1 MAWGWLSIL
10 LTPPTLSVC
19 FSTTTPTPDD
29 LGAGIT
35 RQQLK
40 FGHMAAPSQWS
51 SGLWLSLSFTCTAQ
65 CWEDRAQVMRDILL
79 KQDFPP
85 HVQL

>member
-1 MAWGWLSIL
+1 MAWGWLSTL

-19 FSTTTPTPDD
+19 FSTPPPPTPDD

-35 RQQLK
+35 GQRLK

-51 SGLWLSLSFTCTAQ
+51 SGLWPLSFTCTAQ
-65 CWEDRAQVMRDILL
+65 CWEDRAPVMRDILL

-85 HVQL
+85 HIRL